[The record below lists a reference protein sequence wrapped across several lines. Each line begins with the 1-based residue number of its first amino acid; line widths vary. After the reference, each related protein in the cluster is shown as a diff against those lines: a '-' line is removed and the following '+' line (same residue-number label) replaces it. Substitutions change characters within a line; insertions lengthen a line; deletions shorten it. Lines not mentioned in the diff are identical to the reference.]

1 MIIERMAF
9 HHSESVNGLLASMPI
24 QMITPGKHGKK
35 KIYVKL
41 VTEEPMASIN
51 QLTWLMNRSVTL

>member
-1 MIIERMAF
+1 MAF